1 MRWLTLCLLLCPLGW
16 LTGCETANYLRL
28 RSANNALLPQWPA
41 GQPDQQFSA
50 WYLGEKP
57 YIHIR
62 VQGPRGETQSL
73 LMLLD
78 TGASFSM
85 LFDSP
90 AVRQLH
96 LPQGYPLSLGGWGD
110 QQDSQ
115 AWQTKV
121 ARLSLAEVHFDDVQ
135 LAYIPASRSPYFLRP
150 DELVFD
156 GVIGHDLLRHF
167 RWTFDRQAQLIGLSA
182 RPYQP
187 VAADI
192 SLPLQES
199 WRKISVA
206 GTLAFNAQ
214 QQVRRDFIIDTG
226 SRHYLKLS
234 AAYPPSQQIAL
245 PATQVTAA
253 DFGLS
258 GKTEHQRVTLTGLQ
272 LGALQLKNIH
282 TNLIPSD
289 DPDDW
294 WVLGSALL
302 NQFVSVIDYP
312 AQQLYLRPYHGQP
325 FRSRYNL
332 AGLELRKIQS
342 GAFVV
347 RYLFPQLP
355 AADSGLQV
363 GDLIEQINGLAASDL
378 SEADWLA
385 LTDQPQPL
393 KLCTASRCVQLESR
407 PLPGYSV
414 P

>member
-96 LPQGYPLSLGGWGD
+96 LPQGYPLSLGGRGD

-156 GVIGHDLLRHF
+156 GVIGHD
-167 RWTFDRQAQLIGLSA
+167 
-182 RPYQP
+182 
-187 VAADI
+187 AAA
-192 SLPLQES
+192 SLPLDF
-199 WRKISVA
+199 RPA
-206 GTLAFNAQ
+206 GTIDRL
-214 QQVRRDFIIDTG
+214 VRPP
-226 SRHYLKLS
+226 LS
-234 AAYPPSQQIAL
+234 AAGGRHQ
-245 PATQVTAA
+245 PAVAGVVAQ
-253 DFGLS
+253 
-258 GKTEHQRVTLTGLQ
+258 
-272 LGALQLKNIH
+272 
-282 TNLIPSD
+282 
-289 DPDDW
+289 
-294 WVLGSALL
+294 
-302 NQFVSVIDYP
+302 NQC
-312 AQQLYLRPYHGQP
+312 RRH
-325 FRSRYNL
+325 
-332 AGLELRKIQS
+332 AG
-342 GAFVV
+342 V
-347 RYLFPQLP
+347 
-355 AADSGLQV
+355 
-363 GDLIEQINGLAASDL
+363 
-378 SEADWLA
+378 
-385 LTDQPQPL
+385 
-393 KLCTASRCVQLESR
+393 
-407 PLPGYSV
+407 
-414 P
+414 